1 MGKTSDLSPR
11 KSASV
16 KLLLEENCYSQT
28 EIAKRLG
35 ISQKSVSRIKMACD
49 LNLNY
54 EPRRVSKCGRKR
66 KLNDRLVRKLKN
78 ITTMN
83 RRNTTKQ
90 LTEQINEYG
99 ANVSTR
105 TVRRVLSRE
114 GLKACRPRKKQKI
127 TPAMAKKRLQWAK
140 GLQGFTVEDWEKVN

>member
-1 MGKTSDLSPR
+1 
-11 KSASV
+11 
-16 KLLLEENCYSQT
+16 
-28 EIAKRLG
+28 
-35 ISQKSVSRIKMACD
+35 MACD

-54 EPRRVSKCGRKR
+54 EPRRVGKCGRKR

-105 TVRRVLSRE
+105 TVRRVLSAE

-140 GLQGFTVEDWEKVN
+140 GLQGFTVEEKETNLQYASLMSLYSRLVMRALSTSVDNVGKSLTKIVFSSL